1 MLKSKLNEEEKKE
14 RKRLMERIRK
24 AKIKSDPVLREQH
37 LRKDRERLAKRK
49 AAGLIL
55 TRSQMTAH
63 ARRNAQKKNRIS
75 ARAYYQRK
83 KNKANGARNNPTSV
97 SETNDA
103 ESLPKN
109 QDNEPGISQELI
121 GPHSP
126 RLLRQNVRCNS
137 PNLRIDAIVA
147 SSSHYLR
154 TSSPLDLSIASPLR
168 TPSISSINSE
178 ESTLRPNSP
187 NLDTSFNT
195 VKFKQDIKMKF
206 RKYQNVKTQ
215 QIHDLRKQL
224 AKANKE
230 KLMYKK
236 RYMRL
241 HQEFKKLKQ
250 SNLEVRRIP
259 TKPKNIDLQKRIRKI
274 VVQFFEDD
282 ENSNLCP
289 GKKDTVTQNGV
300 KKQKRL
306 MKDTIKNLHKKY
318 LTSGY
323 PPISYVTFTRMRP
336 FWVTQPK
343 LNLRNTC
350 LCEKHEN
357 MDLVISSLKRNR
369 IIKENTTTEIL
380 SSICCDIFK
389 VECLQRTCPVCKNR
403 HLNYQEFDN
412 SKDVIYWNWKKIK
425 KNYKKNGV
433 DKIAVNVE
441 KVKITVK
448 PLQLIKIF
456 ENNLKP
462 FLTHCSN
469 IRNQSQAFKHYKQ
482 NMTEKD
488 CVVHI
493 DFSEN
498 YSSKYGSEIQ
508 SMHFGGSRQQFTLHT
523 AVIYYK
529 NKEENI
535 TTQCFCTISSS
546 LRHDAAAVWAHLVP
560 ILEEIKQEAPI
571 VQNLIIIS
579 DSPSGQY
586 RNKKIFYIMSQLSI
600 YCSSLTNIIWN
611 YSECGHGKGA
621 PDGVGGLLKRTADR
635 FVAHDG
641 DMNNIDSFVN
651 YLKSAVQG
659 VKISTVEE
667 YEVEEKDWLLPT
679 NLNTF
684 RGTLQVKQVI
694 WTKEAK
700 NRIVLRRLSCIEDE
714 CMKYV
719 VKCPH
724 GKHLDFHNLSTEH
737 EIKSKP
743 QLSTSSNKK
752 SRTKSKIDITK
763 MRPVKLTD
771 KLILFPQPSHSKYFT
786 PSNTLKISENAAP
799 RSSSSTKMS
808 ENLLLNYVDLDQ
820 STPAC
825 SFLEKIDTN
834 ILVGLEESTQ
844 FVNKEDTVKA
854 SNRFSSPT
862 VEDSDTDEEIFRIKS
877 KINFKKEKNEP
888 RKPTPD
894 IKQRFNYIFGCSDT
908 DDDLF

>member
-154 TSSPLDLSIASPLR
+154 TSS
-168 TPSISSINSE
+168 
-178 ESTLRPNSP
+178 
-187 NLDTSFNT
+187 
-195 VKFKQDIKMKF
+195 
-206 RKYQNVKTQ
+206 
-215 QIHDLRKQL
+215 
-224 AKANKE
+224 
-230 KLMYKK
+230 
-236 RYMRL
+236 
-241 HQEFKKLKQ
+241 
-250 SNLEVRRIP
+250 
-259 TKPKNIDLQKRIRKI
+259 
-274 VVQFFEDD
+274 
-282 ENSNLCP
+282 
-289 GKKDTVTQNGV
+289 
-300 KKQKRL
+300 
-306 MKDTIKNLHKKY
+306 
-318 LTSGY
+318 
-323 PPISYVTFTRMRP
+323 
-336 FWVTQPK
+336 
-343 LNLRNTC
+343 
-350 LCEKHEN
+350 
-357 MDLVISSLKRNR
+357 
-369 IIKENTTTEIL
+369 
-380 SSICCDIFK
+380 
-389 VECLQRTCPVCKNR
+389 
-403 HLNYQEFDN
+403 
-412 SKDVIYWNWKKIK
+412 
-425 KNYKKNGV
+425 
-433 DKIAVNVE
+433 
-441 KVKITVK
+441 
-448 PLQLIKIF
+448 
-456 ENNLKP
+456 
-462 FLTHCSN
+462 
-469 IRNQSQAFKHYKQ
+469 
-482 NMTEKD
+482 
-488 CVVHI
+488 
-493 DFSEN
+493 
-498 YSSKYGSEIQ
+498 
-508 SMHFGGSRQQFTLHT
+508 
-523 AVIYYK
+523 
-529 NKEENI
+529 
-535 TTQCFCTISSS
+535 
-546 LRHDAAAVWAHLVP
+546 
-560 ILEEIKQEAPI
+560 
-571 VQNLIIIS
+571 
-579 DSPSGQY
+579 QY

-667 YEVEEKDWLLPT
+667 YEVKEKDWLLPT

-700 NRIVLRRLSCIEDE
+700 NRIVLRRLSCIEDK

-752 SRTKSKIDITK
+752 SKTKSKIDITK

>member
-1 MLKSKLNEEEKKE
+1 MHVAMHK
-14 RKRLMERIRK
+14 
-24 AKIKSDPVLREQH
+24 
-37 LRKDRERLAKRK
+37 
-49 AAGLIL
+49 
-55 TRSQMTAH
+55 
-63 ARRNAQKKNRIS
+63 KKNRIS

-126 RLLRQNVRCNS
+126 RLLRQNVRCNNS

-250 SNLEVRRIP
+250 MRTIAPS
-259 TKPKNIDLQKRIRKI
+259 TGPKY
-274 VVQFFEDD
+274 
-282 ENSNLCP
+282 NLC
-289 GKKDTVTQNGV
+289 T
-300 KKQKRL
+300 
-306 MKDTIKNLHKKY
+306 
-318 LTSGY
+318 
-323 PPISYVTFTRMRP
+323 
-336 FWVTQPK
+336 
-343 LNLRNTC
+343 
-350 LCEKHEN
+350 
-357 MDLVISSLKRNR
+357 LVAVVN
-369 IIKENTTTEIL
+369 
-380 SSICCDIFK
+380 
-389 VECLQRTCPVCKNR
+389 
-403 HLNYQEFDN
+403 N
-412 SKDVIYWNWKKIK
+412 S
-425 KNYKKNGV
+425 
-433 DKIAVNVE
+433 
-441 KVKITVK
+441 
-448 PLQLIKIF
+448 
-456 ENNLKP
+456 
-462 FLTHCSN
+462 
-469 IRNQSQAFKHYKQ
+469 HY
-482 NMTEKD
+482 
-488 CVVHI
+488 
-493 DFSEN
+493 
-498 YSSKYGSEIQ
+498 
-508 SMHFGGSRQQFTLHT
+508 T

-834 ILVGLEESTQ
+834 ILVVLEESTQ

>member
-1 MLKSKLNEEEKKE
+1 KCEHHHITTSHKSSTVEHKVSHISYTVIAQQMLKSKLNEEEKKE

-259 TKPKNIDLQKRIRKI
+259 TKPKNIDLQK
-274 VVQFFEDD
+274 Q
-282 ENSNLCP
+282 
-289 GKKDTVTQNGV
+289 
-300 KKQKRL
+300 
-306 MKDTIKNLHKKY
+306 
-318 LTSGY
+318 
-323 PPISYVTFTRMRP
+323 
-336 FWVTQPK
+336 
-343 LNLRNTC
+343 
-350 LCEKHEN
+350 
-357 MDLVISSLKRNR
+357 
-369 IIKENTTTEIL
+369 NTTTEIL

-493 DFSEN
+493 DFSDN

-641 DMNNIDSFVN
+641 DMKNIDSFVN

-877 KINFKKEKNEP
+877 KVNFKKEKNEP

-894 IKQRFNYIFGCSDT
+894 IKPRFNYIFGCSDS